1 MNADG
6 NASPLRTEREWAVN
20 SVHRQADADGFIAGN
35 GFIGV
40 AEASPP
46 SASVR
51 LRDPIPVHPAA
62 EPGRR
67 PAGSGRHS
75 RRQAPGRQTPRAL
88 VALALVAGIVGV
100 IWAGVEVPQVQ
111 YLIYAVWMLP
121 LIELAMLGLGQLH
134 YRWRFRVAP
143 PGKYTQLIIQVT
155 TAGREYGRVSQIVRQ
170 IRDYQLTMNHEI
182 WVVTEPGH
190 RDDYAQADLVITV
203 PPEFTARSE
212 RKARALEY
220 SRRVRQSRGLSRP
233 DVKILYNDD
242 DVSLTKAYIERAWC
256 ADYDICQGIV
266 APRHE
271 YASGPVEHFLA
282 SHADD
287 IRTHAC
293 LVYCS
298 VFQGIIGRPLHVHG
312 EGLAVTG
319 ETERMITW
327 DWPAFASEDLVF
339 GQRATEA
346 GLKWGWFREYAEG
359 TPPWT
364 LKDFVTQRARWLWGD
379 IHGIRHREVLSRKAA
394 TLTLLKY
401 VVGAVSLL
409 LSISGLYLR
418 AAGRIPGESPV
429 FTVAKL
435 SVVAWVAVFF
445 ACGWAGAGSRMFSRT
460 NDSRLLSATVA
471 VLMLPLSLLLTC
483 AGVFIPLIQGNP
495 RTFKVISKT
504 RERAS
509 SSVKAESR

>member
-6 NASPLRTEREWAVN
+6 NASSVETEREWAVN
-20 SVHRQADADGFIAGN
+20 GMRRGGSDRLVDI
-35 GFIGV
+35 
-40 AEASPP
+40 
-46 SASVR
+46 ASVDAP
-51 LRDPIPVHPAA
+51 LAPPARTPHRSPAPPASRIGAVPRRA

-67 PAGSGRHS
+67 APRHGRGGASQTGRVGRWIAQAARAVAVVAIILAIVWAALELPPAR
-75 RRQAPGRQTPRAL
+75 
-88 VALALVAGIVGV
+88 
-100 IWAGVEVPQVQ
+100 

-134 YRWRFRVAP
+134 FHRWFREAP
-143 PGKYTQLIIQVT
+143 PGKYTELIIQIT
-155 TAGREYGRVSQIVRQ
+155 TSGREQTRVSQIVSQ
-170 IRDYQLTMNHEI
+170 IRGYNLPVNHQV
-182 WVVTEPGH
+182 WVVTEPG
-190 RDDYAQADLVITV
+190 YANEYPLADLVITV
-203 PPEFTARSE
+203 PSSFIARSE

-220 SRRVRQSRGLSRP
+220 SRRVRQSMGLSRA

-242 DVSLTKAYIERAWC
+242 DVTLTKAYIERSFQ

-266 APRHE
+266 APRTE
-271 YASGPVEHFLA
+271 YGGAPLGHFLA

-319 ETERMITW
+319 ETERIITW

-339 GQRATEA
+339 GQRAAEA
-346 GLKWGWFREYAEG
+346 GLKWGWFHEYAEG
-359 TPPWT
+359 TPPWN
-364 LKDFVTQRARWLWGD
+364 LKDFITQRARWLWGD
-379 IHGIRHREVLSRKAA
+379 IHGITHRDVLSRTAA
-394 TLTLLKY
+394 AITLLKY
-401 VVGAVSLL
+401 VVGSTSLL
-409 LSISGLYLR
+409 LSLAGLYLR
-418 AAGRIPGESPV
+418 ATGRISGDSLI
-429 FTVAKL
+429 FDVAKL
-435 SVVAWVAVFF
+435 SVVAWVTVFF
-445 ACGWAGAGSRMFSRT
+445 ACGWAGAGSRVFSRS

-471 VLMLPLSLLLTC
+471 VLVLPFSLLLTC

-504 RERAS
+504 RER
-509 SSVKAESR
+509 R